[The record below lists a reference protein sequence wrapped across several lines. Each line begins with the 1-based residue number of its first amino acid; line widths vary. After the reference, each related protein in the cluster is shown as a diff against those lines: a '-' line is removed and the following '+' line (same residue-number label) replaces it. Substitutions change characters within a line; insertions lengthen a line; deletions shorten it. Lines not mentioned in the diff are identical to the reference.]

1 MSKSKRRLF
10 KRQYLPPFPDG
21 ALPRGPYDG
30 LEEGG
35 IGRAQ
40 IAGSSEVDPMEDVDA
55 ALLTAASQQVVD
67 SDDNAPPLRR
77 KGKERAVSSRGDD
90 DEITVDYESEDGYGA
105 RGTVD
110 NESSDEA
117 DEAEIDDDPEFAQ
130 RFAFLR

>member
-1 MSKSKRRLF
+1 
-10 KRQYLPPFPDG
+10 
-21 ALPRGPYDG
+21 
-30 LEEGG
+30 
-35 IGRAQ
+35 
-40 IAGSSEVDPMEDVDA
+40 MEDVDA